1 MKRGLRVSTCLV
13 ATAAGL
19 FALPARAAENNVPPP
34 LSTDRSPEEMKRLAC
49 QAAQNAIRQR
59 IRPGLTTRFES
70 CADNPG
76 VGQSPDGIYMVWG
89 SFGVT
94 SPTGDQPHNYIVR
107 VTHTD
112 GAFGVTVLALE

>member
-1 MKRGLRVSTCLV
+1 MRRSLCVSACLFAV
-13 ATAAGL
+13 AANL
-19 FALPARAAENNVPPP
+19 FALSAFAAEGNAASPA
-34 LSTDRSPEEMKRLAC
+34 SSDRAPEEMKRLAC

-59 IRPGLTTRFES
+59 IRPGLVPKFES
-70 CADNPG
+70 CGDNPG

-94 SPTGDQPHNYIVR
+94 TPTGDQPHNYIVR